1 MYLSSFQEFKI
12 YIVEMTNLS
21 RDALHIY
28 AGLLV
33 FLTVAFLHH
42 RQLRSYYAILLTLL
56 VAVGAELMDARDD
69 LINYGHWRIDASLH
83 DVINTCFW
91 PFVIWV
97 AAKLK
102 IWKN

>member
-69 LINYGHWRIDASLH
+69 LINYGHWRIGASLH

-97 AAKLK
+97 SAKLK